1 MRERKSRRAD
11 REKKGISTQGLQ
23 TGGVVAALVAAVA
36 IFVGM
41 VQLEKRVLTQYEK
54 GTIYIA
60 LCQIPRGV
68 EITGQNYGQ
77 YFQARELDRSCIPAT
92 ALGMPE
98 QVEGL
103 VPVWDIEP
111 GVLLTQ
117 GMFQTQEDILRDLK
131 EPVVAGFKA
140 EDLYQVAGGVLRA
153 GDRVHIYAVQEQ
165 KTVLVWPDVYVQQ
178 VFDASGKAIANEDG
192 NTAAQR
198 VNIYLDRED
207 VESFYAQLANG
218 SLRVGKCVKSIE
230 NLRSW
235 QEE

>member
-1 MRERKSRRAD
+1 MYS
-11 REKKGISTQGLQ
+11 
-23 TGGVVAALVAAVA
+23 
-36 IFVGM
+36 
-41 VQLEKRVLTQYEK
+41 LTL
-54 GTIYIA
+54 T
-60 LCQIPRGV
+60 
-68 EITGQNYGQ
+68 
-77 YFQARELDRSCIPAT
+77 
-92 ALGMPE
+92 
-98 QVEGL
+98 
-103 VPVWDIEP
+103 VWDIEP

-218 SLRVGKCVKSIE
+218 SLRVVKCVKSIE